1 MTEIDENRL
10 RSLYA
15 PIAQAKP
22 ASRDRCPSE
31 NELLALVRRE
41 GSEENRL
48 EVLDHV
54 MACAPCRRDFDLL
67 RSVELAGQQLVRE
80 QTSKS
85 VPKQANGGWTS
96 SKWAMSVSALVA
108 CAVLAVGVRSYTVSS
123 RPSDVVVRGT
133 SDPVTL
139 IAPTDGQTADMK
151 APVSFV
157 WHAVPRAIE
166 YELELLDST
175 GLIVFTMKT
184 SDTTAVFA
192 DASTLI
198 DPSLQY
204 RWWARAKMPSGEYL
218 RSAMQLLHFQP

>member
-54 MACAPCRRDFDLL
+54 MSCAPCRREFDLL
-67 RSVELAGQQLVRE
+67 RSVEIAGQQLVRE
-80 QTSKS
+80 QTSKG
-85 VPKQANGGWTS
+85 VPRQVKNGWVS

-108 CAVLAVGVRSYTVSS
+108 CAVLAVGVRSFTLAN
-123 RPSDVVVRGT
+123 RPDNVVVRGT
-133 SDPVTL
+133 TDPVTL
-139 IAPTDGQTADMK
+139 VAPADGETADMK
-151 APVSFV
+151 APVSFI
-157 WHAVPRAIE
+157 WRAVPRATE
-166 YELELLDST
+166 YEFELLDST
-175 GLIVFTMKT
+175 GLIIFSIKT
-184 SDTTAVFA
+184 SDTTAVFT
-192 DASTLI
+192 DAGTLI

-218 RSAMQLLHFQP
+218 RSAMQLLHFRQ